1 MGGEGALVLIFLEAA
16 AVFYVLHLLVL
27 FTGRADKCRLT
38 GRIATV
44 LISLGFISHTM
55 ALILRVRATGHAP
68 MASMFETL
76 IFYAWATALVTLIVI
91 FRYKE
96 RAPGLLTVPVA
107 ILALAFAISR
117 YEPGRPLNLIL
128 RTRWFESHVTLSFA
142 AYALFT
148 LAFSGAVIYL
158 YRSYRLGGGE
168 GDDTLKKYEEIAG
181 KGVLWGFLLFSGAMI
196 SGAVWGYLAWGAYW
210 LWEPKSIWSFILWFY
225 YAGAMHAWYIKK
237 WRGKGL
243 SVATVIGF
251 GLLLFTYLGVSL
263 LMKISHSF

>member
-1 MGGEGALVLIFLEAA
+1 MGGDGAAVLMLLEAA
-16 AVFYVLHLLVL
+16 AFFYVLHLLVL
-27 FTGRADKCRLT
+27 FTGRAGKCRLT

-44 LISLGFISHTM
+44 LIALGFISHTI

-76 IFYAWATALVTLIVI
+76 IFYSWATALVTLIVI

-148 LAFSGAVIYL
+148 LAFSGAALYL
-158 YRSYRLGGGE
+158 WHSVRGEREGGN
-168 GDDTLKKYEEIAG
+168 TLKKYEEIAG

-263 LMKISHSF
+263 LMKSSHSF

>member
-1 MGGEGALVLIFLEAA
+1 MILLEAA
-16 AVFYVLHLLVL
+16 ALFYCLHVLVL
-27 FTGRADKCRLT
+27 LTGRANKCVLT
-38 GRIATV
+38 GRIATG
-44 LISLGFISHTM
+44 LISVGFLLHTI
-55 ALILRVRATGHAP
+55 ALILRVSATGHAP

-76 IFYAWATALVTLIVI
+76 IFYAWATVLVTLIVI
-91 FRYKE
+91 LRYHE
-96 RAPGLLTVPVA
+96 RMPGLLTVPVA
-107 ILALAFAISR
+107 VAALVFAISR
-117 YEPGRPLNLIL
+117 HEPGRPLNLIL

-148 LAFSGAVIYL
+148 LAFAGAVLYL
-158 YRSYRLGGGE
+158 YGSYRDGGE
-168 GDDTLKKYEEIAG
+168 GRGETLKKYEDIAG

-225 YAGAMHAWYIKK
+225 YAGAMHAWYVRK

-243 SVATVIGF
+243 CVATIIGF

-263 LMKISHSF
+263 LMKSSHSF

>member
-1 MGGEGALVLIFLEAA
+1 VLILLKVTAL
-16 AVFYVLHLLVL
+16 FYVLHVLVL
-27 FTGRADKCRLT
+27 LTGRAGKCRLT
-38 GRIATV
+38 GRIATS
-44 LISLGFISHTM
+44 LISLGFVLHTI
-55 ALILRVRATGHAP
+55 ALILRVQATGHAP

-76 IFYAWATALVTLIVI
+76 IFYAWATILVTLIVI
-91 FRYKE
+91 FRYSE
-96 RAPGLLTVPVA
+96 RMPGLLTVPVSVA
-107 ILALAFAISR
+107 ALVFAISR

-148 LAFSGAVIYL
+148 LAFAGAVLFL
-158 YRSYRLGGGE
+158 YGTCRHGGDGNE
-168 GDDTLKKYEEIAG
+168 KTLKKYEEIAG

-225 YAGAMHAWYIKK
+225 YAGAMHAWYLRK

-243 SVATVIGF
+243 SVATIIGF

-263 LMKISHSF
+263 LMKSSHMF

>member
-1 MGGEGALVLIFLEAA
+1 MLILLLEATA
-16 AVFYVLHLLVL
+16 IFYVLHVLVL
-27 FTGRADKCRLT
+27 LTGRAGKCRLT
-38 GRIATV
+38 GRIATG
-44 LISLGFISHTM
+44 LISAGFITHTI
-55 ALILRVRATGHAP
+55 ALILRIQSTGHAP

-76 IFYAWATALVTLIVI
+76 IFYSWATVLVTLIVI
-91 FRYKE
+91 LRYNE
-96 RAPGLLTVPVA
+96 RMPGLITVPVS
-107 ILALAFAISR
+107 ILAIVFAISR
-117 YEPGRPLNLIL
+117 YELGRPLNLIL

-148 LAFSGAVIYL
+148 LAFAGAVLFL
-158 YRSYRLGGGE
+158 YTSYRGGGE
-168 GDDTLKKYEEIAG
+168 GRAEAIKKYEEIAG

-225 YAGAMHAWYIKK
+225 YAGAMHAWYIRK

-243 SVATVIGF
+243 AVATIIGF

-263 LMKISHSF
+263 LMKSSHMF

>member
-1 MGGEGALVLIFLEAA
+1 MLILLEGAVL
-16 AVFYVLHLLVL
+16 FYVFHVLV
-27 FTGRADKCRLT
+27 TLT
-38 GRIATV
+38 GRTGKCALTDRISTG
-44 LISLGFISHTM
+44 LISVAFLLHTIALVMRVIS
-55 ALILRVRATGHAP
+55 TGHAP

-76 IFYAWATALVTLIVI
+76 VFYAWTTALVTIVVLL
-91 FRYKE
+91 RYGE
-96 RAPGLLTVPVA
+96 RAPGVITLPVA
-107 ILALAFAISR
+107 ASALVFAISR

-148 LAFSGAVIYL
+148 LAFSGAVLYL
-158 YRSYRLGGGE
+158 HGTCRRQAE
-168 GDDTLKKYEEIAG
+168 GREKTLKKYEDIAE

-196 SGAVWGYLAWGAYW
+196 SGAVWAYLAWGTYW

-225 YAGAMHAWYIKK
+225 YAGAMHAWYVKK

-251 GLLLFTYLGVSL
+251 GLVLFTYLGVSL
-263 LMKISHSF
+263 LMKSSHSF

>member
-1 MGGEGALVLIFLEAA
+1 VLILLEAA
-16 AVFYVLHLLVL
+16 GLFYFLHILVL
-27 FTGRADKCRLT
+27 FTGRAGKCRLT
-38 GRIATV
+38 GRIATGLILAGFV
-44 LISLGFISHTM
+44 LHSI
-55 ALILRVRATGHAP
+55 ALILRVQATGHAP

-76 IFYAWATALVTLIVI
+76 IFYAWAIILVTIIVI
-91 FRYKE
+91 LRYNE

-107 ILALAFAISR
+107 IAALAFALSR

-148 LAFSGAVIYL
+148 LAFSGAVLYL
-158 YRSYRLGGGE
+158 YGSYRGGGE
-168 GDDTLKKYEEIAG
+168 GHEKTLKKYEDIAG

-243 SVATVIGF
+243 SVATIIGF

-263 LMKISHSF
+263 LMKSSHMF

>member
-1 MGGEGALVLIFLEAA
+1 MLILLEAA
-16 AVFYVLHLLVL
+16 ALFYVLHVLVL
-27 FTGRADKCRLT
+27 LTGRAGKCRLT
-38 GRIATV
+38 GRIATS
-44 LISLGFISHTM
+44 LISAGFISHTI

-76 IFYAWATALVTLIVI
+76 IFYAWAIALVTIIVI
-91 FRYKE
+91 FRYSE

-107 ILALAFAISR
+107 VLALVFALSR

-148 LAFSGAVIYL
+148 LAFSGAVLYL
-158 YRSYRLGGGE
+158 YRFYRGDGGE
-168 GDDTLKKYEEIAG
+168 GDEGDGTLKKYEDIAG

-243 SVATVIGF
+243 SVATIIGF

-263 LMKISHSF
+263 LMKSSHMF